1 MDFQTLFA
9 VIIGVIIGYYKFIKK
24 PKSNNK
30 KKTTN
35 AVSNLIPPSQKA
47 KSNNKKKTTNAV
59 SNFIPPSQ
67 DEIEKKLETE
77 RIFEKYDLQKVLGGN
92 QMFKDIFGLIDLD
105 LIELMPSRIENYA
118 GGEFG
123 ESISKVCFKKTANR
137 ISSPGFERVVY
148 QLDINDEL
156 DFSIFD
162 KISVIFLI
170 VQNVEKDIQLGWP
183 SLSIELETSK
193 ITVELREKIRHQIY
207 FFYKILGNPIDL
219 MDNIIDRE
227 KMNSILF
234 DANNEDIW
242 LTWNNLDF
250 ELNDSNGEPLVIN
263 SKYMQSVLITLA
275 EDKFM
280 ITIEL

>member
-35 AVSNLIPPSQKA
+35 AVSN
-47 KSNNKKKTTNAV
+47 
-59 SNFIPPSQ
+59 FIPPSQ
-67 DEIEKKLETE
+67 EEIEMELETE
-77 RIFEKYDLQKVLGGN
+77 RTFEKYDLEQVLGGN
-92 QMFKDIFGLIDLD
+92 QMFKNIFGHIDLD

-118 GGEFG
+118 GGVFG
-123 ESISKVCFKKTANR
+123 ESISKECFKKTANR

-156 DFSIFD
+156 EFSIFD

-170 VQNVEKDIQLGWP
+170 VQNVEKDIQFWWP

-193 ITVELREKIRHQIY
+193 ITVELREKIRQKIY
-207 FFYKILGNPIDL
+207 FFYKTLGNPIDL
-219 MDNIIDRE
+219 MENIIDKE

-242 LTWNNLDF
+242 LEWNNLDF

-263 SKYMQSVLITLA
+263 SKRMQSVLITLA

-280 ITIEL
+280 ITIHL